1 MDDVAVL
8 SIRMNISK
16 LVRSEHC
23 NTTVTLTVLIEIE
36 TMTNANVNAKRCY
49 SQYIPLL
56 WTDVS
61 YLTHTVS
68 QSHLSAASIY
78 LFGMYAM
85 QGVRDSCC
93 VNVCMYVVARSNTIT
108 RI

>member
-23 NTTVTLTVLIEIE
+23 NTTVTLTVLIVIE
-36 TMTNANVNAKRCY
+36 TMTNANVNN
-49 SQYIPLL
+49 IFL

-68 QSHLSAASIY
+68 QSHLSVASIY

-85 QGVRDSCC
+85 QGVGDSCC
-93 VNVCMYVVARSNTIT
+93 VYVCMYVCIKELDSLYVCSSKE
-108 RI
+108 